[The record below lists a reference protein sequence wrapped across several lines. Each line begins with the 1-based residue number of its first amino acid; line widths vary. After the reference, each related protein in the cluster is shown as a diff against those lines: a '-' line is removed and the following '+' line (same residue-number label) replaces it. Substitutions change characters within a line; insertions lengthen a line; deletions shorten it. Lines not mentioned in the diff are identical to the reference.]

1 MKILVAYASKHGST
15 AEIARFIGDIL
26 EEYDAEVII
35 SDVETVESVDGYDAF
50 VIGSPIYGGLW
61 LTAFSQ
67 FLEKFKSQLAAKPVY
82 MWIACIRVLE
92 SNGRKLALDEYVYQP
107 TLNQIGVKEV
117 EVFAGKL
124 NLAEIDW
131 DERWTLS
138 ARYKGEA
145 LPGSRND
152 DYRDWNA
159 IRAWATHIRS
169 ELIPA

>member
-26 EEYDAEVII
+26 EEHDAEVIV
-35 SDVETVESVDGYDAF
+35 SDVETVKSVDGYDAF
-50 VIGSPIYGGLW
+50 VIGSPIYGGMW
-61 LTAFSQ
+61 LTEFSQ
-67 FLEKFKSQLAAKPVY
+67 FLEKFKSQMAAKPVY

-92 SNGRKLALDEYVYQP
+92 PNGREFALREYVYQP
-107 TLNQIGVKEV
+107 TLVQIGVKEI

-138 ARYKGEA
+138 ARYEGEV
-145 LPGSRND
+145 LPGSHND

-159 IRAWATHIRS
+159 IRAWATRVRS